1 MPRGP
6 KPTKALF
13 IVGRVRVVRGKNGH
27 GFRVLWYEGKR
38 QRERTATTFE
48 EAKLIAREEDARLD
62 GLEGSGT
69 LSPETPFGALVLHAV
84 DPRRHQ
90 WSENWAARMLRYAN
104 LHVRQRIGQIP
115 CSRLDKADIVGVL
128 EAMVDGGYSRHTI
141 DKVRKVMAR
150 AVEEGVRRGV
160 WEPGRHPMVGIRTPN
175 GGGDGRPDLRLI
187 PTLEQ
192 VEELIELM
200 RGAKPAQYG
209 ALYAAMTEVAAFT
222 GVRWGELL
230 ALRRDVV
237 DLENARLTVDLT
249 CVEDDRGRF
258 QFQAPSKT
266 GAARTR
272 VPPRVVLLE
281 TRLVETLGAWIE
293 HLPHRPR
300 GPHVDSDYPEGLL
313 FTARNGNPIRRS
325 AWNKVFWRY
334 ASQVTAGGGWPEGAT
349 WHYLRHFCA
358 TRWINPEPAGL
369 GIEVPTVSKM
379 LGHANVSTTYEWYV
393 DTDAEALERARARMP

>member
-115 CSRLDKADIVGVL
+115 CSRLDKADIVAVL

-160 WEPGRHPMVGIRTPN
+160 WQPGRHPMVGVRTPN
-175 GGGDGRPDLRLI
+175 GGGDGRPNRELI
-187 PTLEQ
+187 PTQAQ
-192 VEELIELM
+192 VEELITRM
-200 RGAKPAQYG
+200 REDRPIYG
-209 ALYAAMTEVAAFT
+209 VMAEVAAFT

-237 DLENARLTVDLT
+237 DLDAGTLTINLV
-249 CVEDDRGRF
+249 CVENEQGRF
-258 QFQAPSKT
+258 RFQKPSKT
-266 GAARTR
+266 GAARS
-272 VPPRVVLLE
+272 VAPPRTVLLE
-281 TRLVETLGAWIE
+281 GRLVALFANWVES
-293 HLPHRPR
+293 LPVRPR
-300 GPHVDSDYPEGLL
+300 GPHIDGDYPEGLL

-325 AWNKVFWRY
+325 AWSKVFRRHT
-334 ASQVTAGGGWPEGAT
+334 SQIDGWPEGAS

-358 TRWINPEPAGL
+358 TRWINPPPAGL

-393 DTDAEALERARARMP
+393 DTDAEALARARERMQAAGEGAG